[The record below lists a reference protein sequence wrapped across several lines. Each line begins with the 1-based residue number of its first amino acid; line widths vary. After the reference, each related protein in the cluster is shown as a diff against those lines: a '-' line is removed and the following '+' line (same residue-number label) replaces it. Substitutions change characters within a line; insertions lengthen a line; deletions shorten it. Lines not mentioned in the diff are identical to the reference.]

1 MRVRFELGYER
12 LEYRISSHFCY
23 ENSHPEKEK
32 KQKANGDCIKR
43 QTVA

>member
-1 MRVRFELGYER
+1 MANMRVRFELGYER

-23 ENSHPEKEK
+23 ENSRPEKK
-32 KQKANGDCIKR
+32 IKNGDCIKR